1 MARQPA
7 AATTSLATD
16 LDPAEIAARLRLSA
30 TRLARRLRQEADS
43 GFTPSQLSALAAIHN
58 RGPLTLGALAELERV
73 APPSITKV
81 VAKLEAE
88 GLVARTADPTD
99 GRVSRVAVTPA
110 GHDLI
115 EESRRRKT
123 TWLTGRIRTLAA
135 DDQVRLAAA
144 LDALD
149 ALLAAEE
156 RP

>member
-7 AATTSLATD
+7 STATD

-81 VAKLEAE
+81 VSKLEAE
-88 GLVARTADPTD
+88 
-99 GRVSRVAVTPA
+99 

-123 TWLTGRIRTLAA
+123 TWLTGRIRTLDAG
-135 DDQVRLAAA
+135 DQVRLAAA